1 MKFKLNEQPDSKK
14 VATIVGKR
22 GQTTRPEDIKIA
34 VKAQTGKSNVDPESL
49 EKAQQGIQQTGT
61 ATILMPE
68 NIVKDSQGQDL
79 YIGDTVNIDGKMF
92 KILIGPDG
100 TAWFGDAQN
109 NLIKKIEPRHAPLF
123 DMAVK
128 IVEESYEPTSP
139 EEPVLSVGHIDDEAG
154 MLKQTAYDI
163 VKYGADLYKMLMHYE
178 AMNTHVDF
186 PHWWQSK
193 VIKARDYISA
203 ATHYLEYET
212 KESEIENLIQ
222 NPQGN
227 ENPRP

>member
-1 MKFKLNEQPDSKK
+1 MKFKLKEAGEKTAFLKTAAGDSK
-14 VATIVGKR
+14 TIEFKDEKELTPMKDNPDIRSIETAAGKK
-22 GQTTRPEDIKIA
+22 IK
-34 VKAQTGKSNVDPESL
+34 E
-49 EKAQQGIQQTGT
+49 GT
-61 ATILMPE
+61 
-68 NIVKDSQGQDL
+68 VKDSQGQDL
-79 YIGDTVNIDGKMF
+79 NIGDVVNIDGKIF

-100 TAWFGDAQN
+100 TAWFGDTQN
-109 NLIKKIEPRHAPLF
+109 NLLKKIEPRHAPLF

-128 IVEESYEPTSP
+128 VVEESYEPTSP

-186 PHWWQSK
+186 PHWWQAK

-212 KESEIENLIQ
+212 KEPVIQ
-222 NPQGN
+222 QQIDNITETEDTVQK
-227 ENPRP
+227 

>member
-1 MKFKLNEQPDSKK
+1 MKFKLKETGEKTAFLKTASGQSKTIEFKDEKELTPMKDNPDIRSIETAAGKK
-14 VATIVGKR
+14 
-22 GQTTRPEDIKIA
+22 IK
-34 VKAQTGKSNVDPESL
+34 
-49 EKAQQGIQQTGT
+49 
-61 ATILMPE
+61 E
-68 NIVKDSQGQDL
+68 NTVKDSQGQEL
-79 YIGDTVNIDGKMF
+79 FIGDVVNIDGKVF

-100 TAWFGDAQN
+100 TAWFGDTQN
-109 NLIKKIEPRHAPLF
+109 NLLKKIEPRHAPLF

-128 IVEESYEPTSP
+128 VVEESYEPTSP

-186 PHWWQSK
+186 PHWWQAK

-212 KESEIENLIQ
+212 KEPVIQ
-222 NPQGN
+222 QQIDNITETEDTVQK
-227 ENPRP
+227 